1 MAKSNL
7 EKAIEKQQKEA
18 KRMADQEARR
28 QRASSIVNGQPQI
41 GGMRIMDQAAEEVFK
56 AVLSCYDGNENRYV
70 HSNYDVIPDAHKNS
84 LLLEFE
90 KLTMYGVIT
99 SPRIWISAMWEATLT
114 PQGLTYFEDKKA
126 AQEKEEKIQKQKGA
140 INIGSI
146 TANGGN
152 VFLGDV
158 TSSSFSIDNSISDIA
173 QEISEKGGNDVEE
186 LKAILDEVKEL
197 IENIDDSRHIPKNKG
212 LFQRITRH
220 LDKHGWFY
228 AEIVGLL
235 GTAAMTLLQG

>member
-7 EKAIEKQQKEA
+7 EKAIEKQQREA
-18 KRMADQEARR
+18 KKIADQEARR
-28 QRASSIVNGQPQI
+28 QTASTIVGGQPYV
-41 GGMRIMDQAAEEVFK
+41 GGMRIMDSAAEEVFR
-56 AVLSCYDGNENRYV
+56 VILNIYDGNEQRHVYGT
-70 HSNYDVIPDAHKNS
+70 YDTIPETYHNS
-84 LLLEFE
+84 ISLEFE
-90 KLTMYGVIT
+90 KLKMYGVVSSVHNYIGEWDAIL
-99 SPRIWISAMWEATLT
+99 S

-126 AQEKEEKIQKQKGA
+126 AQEKEETIQKQKGA

-173 QEISEKGGNDVEE
+173 QEISEKGGDDAEE

-197 IENIDDSRHIPKNKG
+197 IENIEDSRHIPKSKG
-212 LFQRITRH
+212 LFQRITGH

-235 GTAAMTLLQG
+235 GTTAMTLLQG

>member
-18 KRMADQEARR
+18 KRMAEQEARR
-28 QRASSIVNGQPQI
+28 QRASAIVNGQPLV
-41 GGMRIMDQAAEEVFK
+41 GGMRIMDSAAEEILQII
-56 AVLSCYDGNENRYV
+56 LSQYDGSENREV
-70 HSNYDVIPDAHKNS
+70 RGNYDVIPNAYRNA
-84 LLLEFE
+84 LQLEFE
-90 KLTMYGVIT
+90 KLSMYGVII
-99 SPRIWISAMWEATLT
+99 SPHIWIHGMWDATLT
-114 PQGLTYFEDKKA
+114 PQGITYFEDKKN
-126 AQEKEEKIQKQKGA
+126 AQEEGKKAQRASIS
-140 INIGSI
+140 IGNI

-158 TSSSFSIDNSISDIA
+158 TNSSFSIDNSISDIEN
-173 QEISEKGGNDVEE
+173 EIAEKGGDDTEE
-186 LKAILDEVKEL
+186 LKAILEEVKEL

-212 LFQRITRH
+212 LFQRITGH

>member
-1 MAKSNL
+1 MAKSSL
-7 EKAIEKQQKEA
+7 EKAIEKQNRDTK
-18 KRMADQEARR
+18 KLLDQEARR
-28 QRASSIVNGQPQI
+28 QRAKAIVDGQPQV
-41 GGMRIMDQAAEEVFK
+41 GGMRIMDPAAEEVFQ
-56 AVLSCYDGNENRYV
+56 AVLSCYDGNEERDV
-70 HSNYDVIPDAHKNS
+70 HSNYNVIPKSHQNS

-99 SPRIWISAMWEATLT
+99 SPRVWIDGMWEATLT
-114 PQGLTYFEDKKA
+114 PQGLTYFEKKKV
-126 AQEKEEKIQKQKGA
+126 AQENEEKAQKAA

-152 VFLGDV
+152 VFLGNV
-158 TSSSFSIDNSISDIA
+158 ANSSFSIDNSISNIA
-173 QEISEKGGNDVEE
+173 QKISEKGGDDAEE

-197 IENIDDSRHIPKNKG
+197 IENINDSRHIPKNKG
-212 LFQRITRH
+212 LFQRITGH